1 MKTSQLEQDK
11 GTIISLVIPLTLEL
25 DWEMINGLAFFLCRL
40 SKLLRSPQLLNLI
53 QKKIYSKKQNN
64 KKASAYA
71 KAFYVIQSG
80 FEPETYCLEGSCSIQ
95 LSYWTDPKIQ

>member
-53 QKKIYSKKQNN
+53 QKKDLL
-64 KKASAYA
+64 KKAKQQKS
-71 KAFYVIQSG
+71 
-80 FEPETYCLEGSCSIQ
+80 LSIC
-95 LSYWTDPKIQ
+95 